1 MREPEAQQNQ
11 LISGF
16 ENQNP
21 FIAKFVCTDMEFD
34 FVKMFLCYKM
44 SFILCSMS
52 SVSKV

>member
-34 FVKMFLCYKM
+34 CENVSMLQDVFYFMFNVKCL
-44 SFILCSMS
+44 
-52 SVSKV
+52 